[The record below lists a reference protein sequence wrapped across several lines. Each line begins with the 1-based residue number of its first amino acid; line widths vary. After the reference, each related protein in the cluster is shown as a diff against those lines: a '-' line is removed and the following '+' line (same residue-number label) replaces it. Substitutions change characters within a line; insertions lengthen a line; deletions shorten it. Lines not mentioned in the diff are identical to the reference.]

1 MYAVMMA
8 KLYKCHVKVVYVVDT
23 DSIKKLTMLNFLVK
37 DESDRVQHDLQ
48 SDGERDLLY
57 VEKLAKGKGV
67 KIETEI
73 RYRAVW
79 SELISAA
86 DSYKAELILL
96 GASAGESN
104 SLLRKDFVSRQNSE
118 IIGSAHCNVMV
129 VHQPYI
135 EQMFKLA

>member
-1 MYAVMMA
+1 MIKPLFQKVVVAYNGSVSSLHAVMYAIMMA

-73 RYRAVW
+73 RYGAVW

-86 DSYKAELILL
+86 DS
-96 GASAGESN
+96 
-104 SLLRKDFVSRQNSE
+104 
-118 IIGSAHCNVMV
+118 
-129 VHQPYI
+129 
-135 EQMFKLA
+135 